1 MPIKKKKQNSRFP
14 KVLMWILIITL
25 IALMIISFST
35 TSHMT
40 EIVVYP

>member
-1 MPIKKKKQNSRFP
+1 MPIKKKKQTKFP
-14 KVLMWILIITL
+14 KIIIWFLIISV

-35 TSHMT
+35 PQHMT